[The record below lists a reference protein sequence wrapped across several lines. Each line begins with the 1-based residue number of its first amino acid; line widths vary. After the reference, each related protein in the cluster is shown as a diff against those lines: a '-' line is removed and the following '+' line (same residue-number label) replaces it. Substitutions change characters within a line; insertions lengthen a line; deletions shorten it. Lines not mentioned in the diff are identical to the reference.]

1 MLQSVC
7 TSAGGSSGIESAA
20 MQETQEAAV
29 QSLHW
34 EGPLEEEM
42 ATYSSIPAWR
52 ISWTEEPGRLRSL
65 GLQESDTT
73 ERLNHTTPHNEK
85 DTFFGF

>member
-7 TSAGGSSGIESAA
+7 TNAGGSSGIESAA

-42 ATYSSIPAWR
+42 ATYSSIPAWEIPR
-52 ISWTEEPGRLRSL
+52 REEPGR
-65 GLQESDTT
+65 
-73 ERLNHTTPHNEK
+73 P
-85 DTFFGF
+85 